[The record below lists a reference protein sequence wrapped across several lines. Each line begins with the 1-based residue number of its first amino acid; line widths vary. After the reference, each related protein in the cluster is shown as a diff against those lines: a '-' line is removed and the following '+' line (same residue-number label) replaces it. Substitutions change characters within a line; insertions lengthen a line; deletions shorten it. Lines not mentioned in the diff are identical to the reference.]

1 MAQLNITLSQEE
13 ILLLMSQDR
22 EGAFKKLLQ
31 ESLNQ
36 IMQAES
42 AEQLKAQPY
51 ERSSDRVDSRNGSYT
66 RELTTRIGTI
76 TLTVPRH
83 RNVPFK
89 TMVFD
94 NYSTSEAALITTMAE
109 MVVNGVATRKVGK
122 VMEDLC
128 GRNFSK
134 STVSETC
141 KELDKDVERFR
152 NRLLTEEYPFVTVDA
167 TYFSVREDHKVIK
180 KALFIAYA
188 VNSQGKRD
196 ILGFAS
202 YPSETKETWKD
213 FFQWLK
219 NKGLSGVKMF
229 VSDAHDGIRYGISQ
243 VFPFVPWQRCQ
254 HHFLKNIVQKVPLK
268 YQKGLS
274 SELTEM
280 FNSKTVEEARRIKDD
295 IINDYRDIA
304 EEAMNCLD
312 EGFEFSMTIMVLPE
326 KLRKQF
332 RTSNHIERLNYELK
346 RRSKAIGIFPNEA
359 SMLRLMGAV
368 LMEYNEL
375 IQSRK
380 HLVFYQTTYAQLMAC
395 SKKLEKL
402 AEEHRGIM
410 VA

>member
-36 IMQAES
+36 VMQAES
-42 AEQLKAQPY
+42 AEQLKAMPY
-51 ERSSDRVDSRNGSYT
+51 ERSSDRVDSRNGFYT

-83 RNVPFK
+83 RNIPFK

-94 NYSTSEAALITTMAE
+94 NYITSEAALITTMAE
-109 MVVNGVATRKVGK
+109 MVINGVATRKVGK
-122 VMEDLC
+122 VMEELC

-141 KELDKDVERFR
+141 KEMDKEIEAFR
-152 NRLLTEEYPFVTVDA
+152 SRLLTDEYPFVTMDA

-196 ILGFAS
+196 ILSFAS
-202 YPSETKETWKD
+202 YPAETKENWKD
-213 FFQWLK
+213 FLQWLK

-229 VSDAHDGIRYGISQ
+229 ISDAHDGIRYAISQ
-243 VFPFVPWQRCQ
+243 VFPFIPWQRCQ
-254 HHFLKNIVQKVPLK
+254 HHFLKNIIQKVPLK

-280 FNSKTVEEARRIKDD
+280 FNSKTIEEARRIKDE
-295 IINDYRDIA
+295 IVSDYRDIA

-312 EGFEFSMTIMVLPE
+312 EGFEFSMTVMALPE
-326 KLRKQF
+326 ALRKQF
-332 RTSNHIERLNYELK
+332 RTSNHIERLNKELK

-359 SMLRLMGAV
+359 SMVRLMGAV
-368 LMEYNEL
+368 LMEYNAL

-380 HLVFYQTTYAQLMAC
+380 HAVFYQSTYTQLIA
-395 SKKLEKL
+395 SSDKLERIGK
-402 AEEHRGIM
+402 EHRGMM

>member
-1 MAQLNITLSQEE
+1 MAHLNITLSQEE

-42 AEQLKAQPY
+42 AEPHKAQPY

-94 NYSTSEAALITTMAE
+94 NYSTSEGALITTMAE
-109 MVVNGVATRKVGK
+109 MVVNGVATRKVGR
-122 VMEDLC
+122 VMEELC

-141 KELDKDVERFR
+141 KELDKEVEKFR

-167 TYFSVREDHKVIK
+167 TYFSVRVDHKVIK

-196 ILGFAS
+196 ILGFSS
-202 YPSETKETWKD
+202 YPSETKENWKD
-213 FFQWLK
+213 FLQWLK

-229 VSDAHDGIRYGISQ
+229 ISDAHDGIRYGISQ

-254 HHFLKNIVQKVPLK
+254 YHFLKNIIQKVPLK

-280 FNSKTVEEARRIKDD
+280 FMATSGYSRFFRSAEDRSFRNAITRSSNGRSGFAFFICSTVSGVPTAYCRSLKLSCIS
-295 IINDYRDIA
+295 IA
-304 EEAMNCLD
+304 APPDLRVFQPSVNPEILSLD
-312 EGFEFSMTIMVLPE
+312 
-326 KLRKQF
+326 RK
-332 RTSNHIERLNYELK
+332 S
-346 RRSKAIGIFPNEA
+346 
-359 SMLRLMGAV
+359 V
-368 LMEYNEL
+368 
-375 IQSRK
+375 
-380 HLVFYQTTYAQLMAC
+380 V
-395 SKKLEKL
+395 
-402 AEEHRGIM
+402 
-410 VA
+410 